1 MAKKSRRARAKQ
13 STSSTIARQA
23 NTRQVQPGIQ
33 GNNRITQQQAISA
46 VSAVKANQ
54 YDYVAG
60 DLIRIGIIAG
70 ALILVLIIL
79 TFVLR

>member
-1 MAKKSRRARAKQ
+1 MAKKSKRARAKQ
-13 STSSTIARQA
+13 GTGSTIARQA
-23 NTRQVQPGIQ
+23 NTRQVQPKIQ
-33 GNNRITQQQAISA
+33 GNNQITQPQAVSA
-46 VSAVKANQ
+46 VSMVKANQ
-54 YDYVAG
+54 YDYVTG